1 MTGTL
6 ALGVLA
12 VLLQGPGHLDRY
24 RDWDQDQDQ
33 EKGNGTDT
41 TIAVRAG
48 TRLEVHNMNG
58 SITVRTWAR
67 NEVRVVAEHSKKDQ
81 VEVEYGGAVL
91 KVSASGRR
99 GASHEVDYQLTVPAA
114 MDLTLGGVYADVSV
128 EGSTGRIAVETVQG
142 DVVVR
147 GGRSLV
153 TLHSTNGD
161 VEATGVQGR
170 LEANSTNGTVTI
182 EDAEGEVYAE
192 GVNGDVSLRGI
203 RSGNVDVSTVNGS
216 IDYHGTVQDE
226 GTYRLSTHNGDVT
239 MTVPAAANATVTVST
254 FSGDFES
261 DFPVTLT
268 GGRQGKR
275 FSFTIGSGKATME
288 LESFQGSIH
297 LVRP

>member
-1 MTGTL
+1 MTGTMM
-6 ALGVLA
+6 LGLL
-12 VLLQGPGHLDRY
+12 VLLQGPGHQY
-24 RDWDQDQDQ
+24 RDWDQDQ
-33 EKGNGTDT
+33 EKSGGADT
-41 TIAVRAG
+41 TIAVRPG
-48 TRLEVHNMNG
+48 TRLEVHDLNG

-67 NEVRVVAEHSKKDQ
+67 NEVRVLAEHSKKDQ
-81 VEVEYGGAVL
+81 VDIEYGGAVL
-91 KVSASGRR
+91 KVSASSRR
-99 GASHEVDYQLTVPAA
+99 GAPRDVDYQITVPTA

-161 VEATGVQGR
+161 VTATGVQGR
-170 LEANSTNGTVTI
+170 LEANSTNGTVTV
-182 EDAEGEVYAE
+182 EDAEGEMYVE
-192 GVNGDVSLRGI
+192 GVNGDISLRGI

-216 IDYHGTVQDE
+216 IDYHGTVQDD

-239 MTVPAAANATVTVST
+239 MTVPTGANATVTVST

-268 GGRQGKR
+268 GGRQSKR
-275 FSFTIGSGKATME
+275 FSFTVGSGKATME

>member
-1 MTGTL
+1 MTGTMT
-6 ALGVLA
+6 LGLLM

-24 RDWDQDQDQ
+24 RDWDQDQ

-67 NEVRVVAEHSKKDQ
+67 NEVRVQAEHSGRDQ
-81 VEVEYGGAVL
+81 VDIQYGGAVL

-99 GASHEVDYQLTVPAA
+99 GAPRDVDYQITVPAA
-114 MDLTLGGVYADVSV
+114 MDLTLGGVYSDVSV
-128 EGSTGRIAVETVQG
+128 EGSTGRISAETVQG
-142 DVVVR
+142 NVVVR

-161 VEATGVQGR
+161 VEARGVQGR

-182 EDAEGEVYAE
+182 ADAEGEVYVE
-192 GVNGDVSLRGI
+192 GVNGDISMQGV

-216 IDYHGTVQDE
+216 IDYHGTVQED
-226 GTYRLSTHNGDVT
+226 GSYRLSTHNGDVT
-239 MTVPAAANATVTVST
+239 MTVPAGANATVTVST

>member
-1 MTGTL
+1 MGTL
-6 ALGVLA
+6 TLGLLT
-12 VLLQGPGHLDRY
+12 VLLQGPGHLDQY
-24 RDWDQDQDQ
+24 RDWDQDQ
-33 EKGNGTDT
+33 EKSNGTDT
-41 TIAVRAG
+41 SIAVRAG
-48 TRLEVHNMNG
+48 TRLEVHDMNG

-81 VEVEYGGAVL
+81 VDIEYGGAVL

-99 GASHEVDYQLTVPAA
+99 GIPRDVDYQITVPAA
-114 MDLTLGGVYADVSV
+114 MDLTLGGIYADVSV
-128 EGSTGRIAVETVQG
+128 EGSTGRISVETVQG
-142 DVVVR
+142 DVEVR

-153 TLHSTNGD
+153 TLQSTDGD
-161 VEATGVQGR
+161 VTATGVQGR

-182 EDAEGEVYAE
+182 EDAEGEVYVE
-192 GVNGDVSLRGI
+192 GVNGDISMRDI
-203 RSGNVDVSTVNGS
+203 RSGNVDVTTVNGS
-216 IDYHGTVQDE
+216 IEYHGTVQDD

-239 MTVPAAANATVTVST
+239 MTVPGGTNATVTVST

-275 FSFTIGSGKATME
+275 FNFTIGSGKATME